1 MAKHVVKTGVLII
14 AGKDLS
20 GHVKAIEVK
29 REKAKIDATGL
40 NGNGAME
47 WVPGLSDEE
56 LELTMMND
64 FDPTELDDT
73 LNPLYENETE
83 FSIVARPFAGPAG
96 PDNPEYSCAT
106 ARLFTYSPISGNV
119 GALSESK
126 VTISANGGFTRTT

>member
-1 MAKHVVKTGVLII
+1 MAKHVVKNGTLII
-14 AGKDLS
+14 GGVDLS
-20 GHVKAIEVK
+20 AHVKAIEVK

-64 FDPTELDDT
+64 FDPGELDDT
-73 LNPLYENETE
+73 LNPLYEDETE
-83 FSIVARPFAGPAG
+83 FEIVARPFAGAASPT
-96 PDNPEYSCAT
+96 NPEYSCPT

>member
-1 MAKHVVKTGVLII
+1 MAKHVVKNGTVIIGGV
-14 AGKDLS
+14 DLS
-20 GHVKAIEVK
+20 AHVKAIEVK

-64 FDPTELDDT
+64 FDPGELDDT
-73 LNPLYENETE
+73 LNPLYEDETE
-83 FSIVARPFAGPAG
+83 FTIVARPFSGAASPT
-96 PDNPEYSCAT
+96 NPEYSCAT

-126 VTISANGGFTRTT
+126 VTITANGGFTRTT